1 MEDEM
6 GMAAADDADHER
18 VFNHIV
24 EREIVFNNLLGQ
36 FHPFIAYIVANEN
49 QKTINGGQKGGGD
62 GPFSAPIIRN
72 TSLLALSRYMC
83 VSNALCEMYLPLLFT
98 VLEREPEAINRT
110 TVMIALADLA
120 FRFPNAVEPWVNRM
134 FARLSDESTYVR
146 YNTLMVLTHL
156 ILNDMVK
163 VKGQVS
169 HVVICLT
176 DSDDR
181 IRELSTL
188 FFVKLS
194 ERSNN
199 PIYNLLGDIIA
210 TLSRDVP
217 TVTANSASHTAT
229 ATANLEEGVVGGI
242 EEGRG
247 RGRDGKMTL
256 GDERRDK
263 EGERDGGEDTEGDV
277 MIKNEDGSRDNSGAV
292 PTASVCAGSDADAG
306 VCAMDVEEEGD
317 SSKPIMSSI
326 TATHSGINTTEDD
339 NEVVAVAVVEVD
351 ESSFPKKILNQKEF
365 QNTLHFLLS
374 FVKKDK
380 QADLLFERLII
391 RLGLSQTIRQRRNIA
406 FCISELTVSQKGLK
420 KLVESFKNLKES
432 LHDSQVF
439 EYIRS
444 TVSKAKRAS
453 SFRSGGA
460 GAGTGVGGIGE
471 GDDGTGVGA
480 VSAPP
485 TTVGEAKGV
494 VEELEILLKEFGS
507 VKSSSAGAE
516 EEEREDGGGDNEGGE
531 EEVEGVRTVSKS
543 VRSKSKGGAVGR
555 GKSAGVSKKGKAAV
569 RKGGR
574 RRDDSSDEESEEEEE
589 EEEVQRK
596 VQKGKK
602 QNKSKRNQ
610 KDSESEEEEE
620 LDFE

>member
-18 VFNHIV
+18 IVNHVI
-24 EREIVFNNLLGQ
+24 EKEIVFNNLLGK
-36 FHPFIAYIVANEN
+36 FHPFIAFIVANEN
-49 QKTINGGQKGGGD
+49 QKSNKSVAVGSQKDGSD
-62 GPFSAPIIRN
+62 GPFSAPIIRE

-98 VLEREPEAINRT
+98 VLEREPEAVNRT
-110 TVMIALADLA
+110 TIMIALADLA

-134 FARLSDESTYVR
+134 FARLSDENTYVR

-176 DSDDR
+176 DPDDR

-217 TVTANSASHTAT
+217 VSTANSSSLTT
-229 ATANLEEGVVGGI
+229 TLKSEEGASGSERGNEGKVAQGEGGKDGEVKGQ
-242 EEGRG
+242 EEEDGTGPMDVDEDGDTSKQILSTAASAGDTVTDTTTDTGRG
-247 RGRDGKMTL
+247 DKM
-256 GDERRDK
+256 
-263 EGERDGGEDTEGDV
+263 V
-277 MIKNEDGSRDNSGAV
+277 MA
-292 PTASVCAGSDADAG
+292 
-306 VCAMDVEEEGD
+306 
-317 SSKPIMSSI
+317 
-326 TATHSGINTTEDD
+326 TEDD
-339 NEVVAVAVVEVD
+339 NEVVAVAVVDID
-351 ESSFPKKILNQKEF
+351 ESSLPSKVLSQKEF

-380 QADLLFERLII
+380 QADLLFERLIV
-391 RLGLSQTIRQRRNIA
+391 RLSLAQTVRQRRNIA
-406 FCISELTVSQKGLK
+406 YCISELTVSQKGLK
-420 KLVESFKNLKES
+420 KLIESFKTLREA

-439 EYIRS
+439 DCIRS
-444 TVSKAKRAS
+444 TVSKAKRAF

-460 GAGTGVGGIGE
+460 AGGAGGGE
-471 GDDGTGVGA
+471 EDGTGV
-480 VSAPP
+480 VLPP
-485 TTVGEAKGV
+485 VTAAGEGKGV
-494 VEELEILLKEFGS
+494 VEELENLLKEFGV
-507 VKSSSAGAE
+507 VKSSSAGGE
-516 EEEREDGGGDNEGGE
+516 EGEEREDRGENEGGE
-531 EEVEGVRTVSKS
+531 EEGEGVRTVSKS
-543 VRSKSKGGAVGR
+543 VRSKGKGGQGGVGR
-555 GKSAGVSKKGKAAV
+555 GKSGGGVKKGKVVA
-569 RKGGR
+569 KKGR
-574 RRDDSSDEESEEEEE
+574 RRGDSSDEESEEEEE
-589 EEEVQRK
+589 EEEEAPKKAAPIKKPNQT
-596 VQKGKK
+596 QK
-602 QNKSKRNQ
+602 QNKSKKVQ
-610 KDSESEEEEE
+610 SDSESEEDE